1 MGGSTYRVGQTL
13 TSTPK
18 WLMWT
23 WCNSLQISSFK
34 CLIYPSSRSWEFLLQ
49 FSAFAPSSCS
59 SLTRISPF
67 GTAVFRVLAKLCY
80 KQLFVGIYNMYK
92 KKKNPSLKLD
102 TWRTTNTNQLS
113 VRSQAVVLQR
123 TATCMHKY
131 LHTRLLHTLN
141 TDLHIHLHIGVW
153 SEWVRAEWFYARRYA
168 Y

>member
-1 MGGSTYRVGQTL
+1 
-13 TSTPK
+13 
-18 WLMWT
+18 MWT

-92 KKKNPSLKLD
+92 KKKSFSEAWYMENHKHKSALCAF
-102 TWRTTNTNQLS
+102 TGCRA
-113 VRSQAVVLQR
+113 AVY
-123 TATCMHKY
+123 C
-131 LHTRLLHTLN
+131 
-141 TDLHIHLHIGVW
+141 HLHAQIFAYATPAYTKYGFAYTPSHRCLIRVGK
-153 SEWVRAEWFYARRYA
+153 SWVILCTQICILKIDLFGKVHSTKLPN
-168 Y
+168 